1 MIASD
6 RLPGVRGT
14 NAGRAG
20 SGPGAARDLFRAAR
34 FAECLTALDADGD
47 LPSRLLRARCLL
59 RLGMPTAAAAMLRRD
74 VPPQD
79 DASARAEHAVL
90 CAAAF
95 HALGDDA
102 ESRASLAAARPQADA
117 AGGAAAAEVHLLG
130 AADALRTNDL
140 AAAGERAR
148 RALRSPALKSDSYG
162 LPLAAVRAQAFEL
175 LAAIAESR
183 EEYAAQAELLQA
195 GWQSLYRTPLEPPDR
210 FVEARLLERLAPL
223 VLELCIDGVAPQLHA
238 AMLHP
243 WPDALSGVPW
253 AVQRTLAWQAALAGD
268 MCPAFARLLA
278 CVTSAPSE
286 TRRLVSIAD
295 RAQLAHEIRNDVI
308 AYEELRRL
316 SVLARDVD
324 WPSVPDE
331 SRSVLLAIATAFAP
345 EDAPVARAWL
355 SLYRGQAVTA
365 SAAAP
370 RRRTALEADAE
381 AAVLEGESCR
391 DRALLLRRRT
401 LKRWHELGHRWRAAR
416 EAVAIARLSGAPDDV
431 RNARALCA
439 AFPRSWLH
447 RRARR
452 MPAARAS
459 APRRGAGT

>member
-1 MIASD
+1 VCVIASD
-6 RLPGVRGT
+6 RFPGVRGT

-20 SGPGAARDLFRAAR
+20 SGPGAARDLFHAAR
-34 FAECLTALDADGD
+34 FAECLTALGTDGD
-47 LPSRLLRARCLL
+47 LPSTLLRARCLL
-59 RLGMPTAAAAMLRRD
+59 RLGMPDAAATILRRD

-79 DASARAEHAVL
+79 DACGRTEHAVL

-102 ESRASLAAARPQADA
+102 ESRARLATARSQADA
-117 AGGAAAAEVHLLG
+117 AGGAAEAEVHLLC
-130 AADALRTNDL
+130 AAAALRTNDL

-148 RALRSPALKSDSYG
+148 RALQSPALRNDLYG
-162 LPLAAVRAQAFEL
+162 MPLAAVRAQVFEL
-175 LAAIAESR
+175 LATIAESR
-183 EEYAAQAELLQA
+183 EEYAVQAELLQA
-195 GWQSLYRTPLEPPDR
+195 GWQSLYRDPHEPPDR

-238 AMLHP
+238 ALLHP
-243 WPDALSGVPW
+243 WPQPLSGVPW
-253 AVQRTLAWQAALAGD
+253 TVQRTLAWQAALAGD
-268 MCPAFARLLA
+268 MGPAFARLLA

-295 RAQLAHEIRNDVI
+295 RAQLAHDIRNDIV

-324 WPSVPDE
+324 WSSVTDE
-331 SRSVLLAIATAFAP
+331 GRRVLLAIATAFAP

-355 SLYRGQAVTA
+355 SLYRRRGMTA

-370 RRRTALEADAE
+370 RRRCALEADAE
-381 AAVLEGESCR
+381 AAVLEAESR
-391 DRALLLRRRT
+391 GDRALLLRRRT
-401 LKRWHELGHRWRAAR
+401 LQRWEELGHRLRAAR
-416 EAVAIARLSGAPDDV
+416 EALAIARLSGAPDDV

-439 AFPRSWLH
+439 AFPKSWLH

-452 MPAARAS
+452 MPAARGSEAS
-459 APRRGAGT
+459 GA